1 VNSKVQSKEHT
12 EKLGLALSGG
22 GARAVAHLGLLKAME
37 EMDMKPDVISGSSA
51 GAIIGAFYSSGFK
64 IEEILR
70 IFEDA
75 SLFNITNL
83 LFRKQGIFDMN
94 SFEELFKKYFPDN
107 SFHTLKIPL
116 HITAVDILNGKEV
129 CFSEGDLSKSLMAS
143 SCIPFVFQPVTYQ
156 GTLFV
161 DGGVMNNLPI
171 EILQKSCDYIIGSY
185 CNSIKIE
192 PEQVHMNDIIDRTF
206 HLAMGSSVKL
216 RAEKCDWYFE
226 PTDMS
231 QYSIFNLKKCDEI
244 YAYAYQ
250 QAISRK
256 NELLLL
262 KDKIK

>member
-1 VNSKVQSKEHT
+1 MQATKNRK
-12 EKLGLALSGG
+12 KLGLVLSGG
-22 GARAVAHLGLLKAME
+22 GARAATHLGLLKLLE
-37 EMDMKPDVISGSSA
+37 ELDMKPDEISGSSA

-64 IEEILR
+64 IEEILK
-70 IFEDA
+70 IFEEA

-83 LFRKQGIFDMN
+83 LFLKQGIFDMK
-94 SFEELFKKYFPDN
+94 SFEELFKIHFPDN
-107 SFHTLKIPL
+107 SFSSLKLPL

-129 CFSEGDLSKSLMAS
+129 CFSNGDLHKALMAS
-143 SCIPFVFQPVTYQ
+143 SCIPFVFQPVSYQ

-161 DGGVMNNLPI
+161 DGGVINNLPV
-171 EILQKSCDYIIGSY
+171 EALQESCDYIIGSY

-192 PEQVHMNDIIDRTF
+192 PEKVQMNDVIDRTF
-206 HLAMGSSVKL
+206 HLTMGSSVKL

-226 PTDMS
+226 PGDMS

-256 NELLLL
+256 DELLQL
-262 KDKIK
+262 KEKLK